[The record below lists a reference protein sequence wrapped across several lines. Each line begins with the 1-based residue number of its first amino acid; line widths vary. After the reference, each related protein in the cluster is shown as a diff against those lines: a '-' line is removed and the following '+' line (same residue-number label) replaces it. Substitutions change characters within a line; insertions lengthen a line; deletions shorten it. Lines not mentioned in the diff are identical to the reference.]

1 MLVLT
6 RKVDESVNIGDDIV
20 IKVVEVNG
28 LNIKLGIEAPRHVK
42 VYRGEIYEKI
52 SEENLRSAL
61 GRSSDLSNAAAL
73 WKKAGSKE

>member
-52 SEENLRSAL
+52 REENLKSAL

-73 WKKAGSKE
+73 WKRAGSKE